1 MTFLLQ
7 YLDIYILRNEHFNEC
22 KTKKGR
28 GVKLN
33 ARFCIY
39 VHYLVHV
46 YF

>member
-7 YLDIYILRNEHFNEC
+7 YLDIYILRNEYSDEC
-22 KTKKGR
+22 KTKKGT

-33 ARFCIY
+33 ARICIY